1 MSVASV
7 HSVGRH
13 LCGVLQDA
21 PWESP
26 ISDRCRHLME
36 QLIKDQVVFF
46 LSSQH
51 IMSSSHLFCVFF
63 SVHFLWQEKIRP
75 IFAGCSISMISR
87 TNIGK
92 FSDS

>member
-1 MSVASV
+1 MSTVIVVICEYYETVKVSVASV

-36 QLIKDQVVFF
+36 QLIKDQVFF
-46 LSSQH
+46 F
-51 IMSSSHLFCVFF
+51 FCLHNISYDPLICFAFF
-63 SVHFLWQEKIRP
+63 
-75 IFAGCSISMISR
+75 
-87 TNIGK
+87 
-92 FSDS
+92 